1 MRTALARFTLAVLLL
16 AVGRG
21 SARAQEANPALLG
34 RRVDSVGFTTDGPV
48 DEKEIA
54 GLVSIGTG
62 NPLTEEETGS
72 TIRNL
77 FGTARFSNIL
87 LEAEPTPDGGVAV
100 TIHLWLAFR
109 VRSISFEGHSG
120 VPREELRRAVPLS
133 EGDPFNAR
141 ALAEGASAIERRM
154 LSEGYLHPSVDPDVV
169 FDRQE
174 YSTRIVYRIT
184 SGEAAP
190 TAAPFFDGKIE
201 PFTAGELLAEAKL
214 KPGKRYREEKA
225 RNDAERIRKFLLRR
239 DRLKASVELIA
250 AEPTDEGELR
260 PVYRISVGPLFEF
273 EVRGIKEKKVR
284 KEILALLEGQ
294 SFDEDVLAS
303 WVDSTRQALQ
313 RQGHYRARVTGK
325 APRNADPVVVEITVE
340 DGPKYAIERIT
351 FQGNASISSE
361 TLDDLLVTRKKGL
374 PLLQKGRLVDSVLD
388 EDVSAIL
395 GYYQTRGWV
404 GVSVPRPEVKEGSK
418 PDLLDLTFRIEEG
431 PRAFVASRKV
441 EGADHLLPADIGRL
455 VSVSVGQ
462 PFNPMAVRQDVASLM
477 SYYRNDGW
485 REATVQDHWALSE
498 DRTKAD
504 VEYRVEE
511 GERSFFGKTIVRGN
525 AVTRLPRIERQ
536 VAWKE
541 GDPYSD
547 DKIAQTQRNLAR
559 TGVFRSI
566 QVRPQPVPSEGDTVN
581 MDVDLSEA
589 RRLSLLYGVG
599 YQYAPGATSPN
610 DPFGI
615 VGLSYRNLFGRMQS
629 ATFEVQYAP
638 VSRRGYAI
646 ANFTEPYVFN
656 SDVPLTVAAFASRE
670 PIQEVDVNRAGG
682 FVESARL
689 FGHLRVG
696 MRYSYQ
702 YIAPTNPEDLSTIII
717 DKYPLSA
724 RPIKQSA
731 IGPAFFYDQ
740 RDDVIDPHKGYYLS
754 LAGGYAFPF
763 LGADA
768 WYGKVSGQAAH
779 FWSVL
784 GGVFGASFRAGA
796 IYPVAVVSKGD
807 TVPIAEK
814 FFAGGSSTARGF
826 DTNLAGIPA
835 VTLDTGETLPGG
847 TVDYNT
853 QATPAATPGTGTC
866 ADTYSFAGAEN
877 YDCNAGPRI
886 IGGNGFMA
894 MSLEFRYPI
903 LGNLG
908 VSLFYDL
915 AQVWAKPG
923 DLNFH
928 IDTASKASGNART
941 GLRQSVGLGIHYLT
955 PIGPLRFEAGWPL
968 PAQTIDFQVTP
979 TEDPEGNPC
988 ETSTRDGCR
997 PLGTGSVKQTARI
1010 FLSIGYPF

>member
-1 MRTALARFTLAVLLL
+1 MRTALARITLAFLL
-16 AVGRG
+16 AAAGG
-21 SARAQEANPALLG
+21 GLAGGQEVDSALLG
-34 RRVDSVGFTTDGPV
+34 RRVDSLGFTSDGPV
-48 DEKEIA
+48 DEEEIA
-54 GLVSIGTG
+54 GLVSIEAGK
-62 NPLTEEETGS
+62 PLTEEETGS

-77 FGTARFSNIL
+77 FGTARFSNVL
-87 LEAEPTPDGGVAV
+87 VAAEPAADGGVAV

-109 VRSISFEGHSG
+109 VRSISFEGKSG
-120 VPREELRRAVPLS
+120 VSREDLRRVVPLTD
-133 EGDPFNAR
+133 GDPFNAR
-141 ALAEGASAIERRM
+141 ALAEGASAIARRM

-169 FDRQE
+169 FDRQDF
-174 YSTRIVYRIT
+174 STRIVYRIV
-184 SGEAAP
+184 SGEPASTAP
-190 TAAPFFDGKIE
+190 PFFDGKIE
-201 PFTAGELLAEAKL
+201 PFTASQLMEETKL

-225 RNDAERIRKFLLRR
+225 RDDAERIRKFLLRQ

-250 AEPTDEGELR
+250 AEPTDAGELR
-260 PVYRISVGPLFEF
+260 PVYRVSVGPLFEF
-273 EVRGIKEKKVR
+273 EVSGMKEKKVR

-303 WVDSTRQALQ
+303 WVDSTRQQLQ
-313 RQGHYRARVTGK
+313 RQGHYRARVTGE
-325 APRNADPVVVEITVE
+325 APRNADPVVLRISVEE
-340 DGPKYAIERIT
+340 GPKYAVEKIT
-351 FQGNASISSE
+351 FQGNASVSSE
-361 TLDDLLVTRKKGL
+361 TLDGLLVTRKKGL
-374 PLLQKGRLVDSVLD
+374 PLLQKGRLVDSVLED
-388 EDVSAIL
+388 DVSAIL
-395 GYYQTRGWV
+395 GYYQTRGWIDARV
-404 GVSVPRPEVKEGSK
+404 TKPKVTEGSK
-418 PDLLDLTFRIEEG
+418 PDLLDLTIRVEEG
-431 PRAFVASRKV
+431 PRAFVASRRI
-441 EGADHLLPADIGRL
+441 EGADHLLPADVGRL
-455 VSVSVGQ
+455 LSVSVGQ
-462 PFNPMAVRQDVASLM
+462 PFNPTAVRQDVASLT

-485 REATVQDHWALSE
+485 REATVQDHWTLSE

-504 VEYRVEE
+504 VEYRVVE

-599 YQYAPGATSPN
+599 YQYSPGATSPN
-610 DPFGI
+610 DPFAI

-638 VSRRGYAI
+638 ISKRGYAI

-670 PIQEVDVNRAGG
+670 PIQEVDINRAGG
-682 FVESARL
+682 FVESVRL

-696 MRYSYQ
+696 LRYSYQ

-717 DKYPLSA
+717 ENYPLSA

-731 IGPAFFYDQ
+731 IGPNFFYDM
-740 RDDVIDPHKGYYLS
+740 RDDVLDPHKGYYLS

-779 FWSVL
+779 FWSIL
-784 GGVFGASFRAGA
+784 GGVLGASFRAGA
-796 IYPVAVVSKGD
+796 IYPVAVVTKGD

-826 DTNLAGIPA
+826 DTNLEGIPG
-835 VTLDTGETLPGG
+835 T
-847 TVDYNT
+847 TVDYST
-853 QATPAATPGTGTC
+853 QATWTGGSNGNCANTYPNSPDAAYYNCSP
-866 ADTYSFAGAEN
+866 
-877 YDCNAGPRI
+877 GPRI
-886 IGGNGFMA
+886 VGGNGFTA
-894 MSLEFRYPI
+894 MSLEYRYPI

-915 AQVWAKPG
+915 AQVWQNVG
-923 DLNFH
+923 DMNFG
-928 IDTASKASGNART
+928 IDTSDRAGLFPDKRT
-941 GLRQSVGLGIHYLT
+941 GLRQSVGFGIHYMT
-955 PIGPLRFEAGWPL
+955 PIGPLRFEVGWPL
-968 PAQTIDFQVTP
+968 PAQTIDFAVTR
-979 TEDPEGNPC
+979 TQDINGNECKSGEPGC
-988 ETSTRDGCR
+988 E
-997 PLGTGSVKQTARI
+997 PIAFGSVKQTERI